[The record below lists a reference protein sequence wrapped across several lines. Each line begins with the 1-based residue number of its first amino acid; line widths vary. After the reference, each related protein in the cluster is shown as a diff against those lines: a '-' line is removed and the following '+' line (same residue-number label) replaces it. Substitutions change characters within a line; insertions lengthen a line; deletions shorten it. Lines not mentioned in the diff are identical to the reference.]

1 MNLSTEDAL
10 LDALINLTKDQ
21 YLYSDDVVRD
31 IVYKEMENGV
41 ICESNKNERLTKL
54 VKKSK
59 VK

>member
-21 YLYSDDVVRD
+21 YLYSGDVVHD

-41 ICESNKNERLTKL
+41 ICEPNKNERLTKL
-54 VKKSK
+54 VKKLK
-59 VK
+59 LK